1 MEEERRL
8 RAELNP
14 SATLESDHEFD
25 QYNTEFNEEPQQ
37 NAAEPEGK
45 VIKSGFVWG
54 FAITV
59 ALGML

>member
-14 SATLESDHEFD
+14 SATLDSDAPEFD

-37 NAAEPEGK
+37 N
-45 VIKSGFVWG
+45 
-54 FAITV
+54 
-59 ALGML
+59 